1 MAACGELMAATT
13 PVARTG
19 EDMNKITQ
27 LSPATLSRLVGG
39 DFVAQVR
46 PGESDPRCDSED
58 VSGASVEQR
67 WTHRSGNTAWRSAA
81 ELLAVVAR

>member
-1 MAACGELMAATT
+1 
-13 PVARTG
+13 
-19 EDMNKITQ
+19 MNKITQ

-46 PGESDPRCDSED
+46 PRESDPRCDSED